1 MGIPADQRGQWIIA
15 ADSIGEQAVKK
26 IHIKTEL
33 PGPKARALLARDALV
48 DSPSY
53 PRDYPFVMS
62 HGKGAEVWDVDGNR
76 FLDFAAGIAVCSTG
90 HSHPLVVQA
99 IKDAADRFLHISS
112 DYWHEGQVRLAERLN
127 ELSPVGVPAMSF
139 FAQSGTESVEA
150 ALKLARFVTGRGRFI
165 GFLGGFHGRTM
176 GSLAF
181 TSSKYTQQKGFF
193 PAMPG
198 VTHVPYPNNYRPL
211 FAGAD
216 QGQAVLRYIEEV
228 LFVHNVP
235 AGEVAA
241 ILVEPIQGEGGYL
254 VPPDGFLSGLREL
267 CDRHGILLIFDEV
280 QSGVGRTGK
289 MFAAQHWGVAP
300 DIVTLAKGLGSGLP
314 IGMMVAKRSIMQKWA
329 RGAHGN
335 TYGGNPLCCAAALA
349 TLDLVEREYCANAA
363 KVGDYFMKKLRLL
376 ALKHSVIGEI
386 RGKGLMIGMELVT
399 DQESRAPAKKLCDS
413 LITRAYH
420 HGLILLSC
428 GQSTVRFMPPLMIR
442 EADVDEAVGLL
453 DEALNDALARE
464 HASIARDAAAG

>member
-1 MGIPADQRGQWIIA
+1 MT
-15 ADSIGEQAVKK
+15 K
-26 IHIKTEL
+26 IHIKTDL
-33 PGPKARALLARDALV
+33 PGPKARELLARDALV
-48 DSPSY
+48 VSPSY

-62 HGKGAEVWDVDGNR
+62 HGRGAEVWDVDGNR

-90 HSHPLVVQA
+90 HSHPAVVKA

-112 DYWHEGQVRLAERLN
+112 DYWHEGQVRLAERMN
-127 ELSPVGVPAMSF
+127 ELSPMKEPVMSF

-150 ALKLARFVTGRGRFI
+150 ALKLARYVTGRGRFI

-193 PAMPG
+193 PTMPG

-216 QGQAVLRYIEEV
+216 QGRAVLRYIEEV

-235 AGEVAA
+235 SHEVAA

-254 VPPDGFLSGLREL
+254 VPPDGFLAGLREL

-280 QSGVGRTGK
+280 QSGIGRTGK
-289 MFAAQHWGVAP
+289 MFAAEHWDVAP
-300 DIVTLAKGLGSGLP
+300 DIMTLAKGLGSGMP
-314 IGMMVAKRSIMQKWA
+314 IGMVVAKRTVMQKWS

-335 TYGGNPLCCAAALA
+335 TYGGNPVCCAAALA
-349 TLDLVEREYCANAA
+349 TIDLVEQAYCANAA
-363 KVGDYFMKKLRLL
+363 SVGDYFTKQLRAL
-376 ALKHSVIGEI
+376 ADRHAVIGEI
-386 RGKGLMIGMELVT
+386 RGKGLMIGMELVIDRLRKT
-399 DQESRAPAKKLCDS
+399 PAKALCDA
-413 LITRAYH
+413 LVTRAYH
-420 HGLILLSC
+420 RGLLLLSC
-428 GQSTVRFMPPLMIR
+428 GQSTLRFMPPLMITT
-442 EADVDEAVGLL
+442 ADVDEAMGVL
-453 DEALNDALARE
+453 DVSLREVTHTLSADQPAVAL
-464 HASIARDAAAG
+464 